1 MSCAGCYT
9 IAAAVLE
16 DALADFR
23 DKNKKL
29 REDYN
34 DMADDMGVI
43 LDSLKDRINALNDI
57 DGDIESVGQLIEE
70 VKAKYNAVKG
80 ADIDT
85 FLTKT
90 ANDEE
95 GPYTDFINM
104 LEKIINYEKNIHQC
118 GKPDCE
124 LECMQEPIFNEGN
137 DYKGCWNQTQVM
149 NAITGMTL
157 DMVLTLLKASTT
169 ITTVETQT
177 TKDKLGATLKIQST
191 VQSSDNQVRLGD
203 TA

>member
-16 DALADFR
+16 DNLADFR

-43 LDSLKDRINALNDI
+43 LNSLKDRINALNDI

-70 VKAKYNAVKG
+70 VKAKYKAVKG

-90 ANDEE
+90 ANDE
-95 GPYTDFINM
+95 
-104 LEKIINYEKNIHQC
+104 
-118 GKPDCE
+118 
-124 LECMQEPIFNEGN
+124 
-137 DYKGCWNQTQVM
+137 
-149 NAITGMTL
+149 
-157 DMVLTLLKASTT
+157 
-169 ITTVETQT
+169 
-177 TKDKLGATLKIQST
+177 
-191 VQSSDNQVRLGD
+191 
-203 TA
+203 